1 MEKLN
6 IECIFKKFLPVDS
19 KYRSYISLQ
28 QVCIAQ
34 FKEKHQKLCDK
45 IVFSL
50 SLYCELY
57 NLIRFRPD

>member
-34 FKEKHQKLCDK
+34 FKEKKSKVMWQNS
-45 IVFSL
+45 F
-50 SLYCELY
+50 
-57 NLIRFRPD
+57 